1 MALAQWEQVSTHF
14 TKAGDCL
21 TYTFVSDSSEH
32 VISCLSPR
40 SHPYHIVHI
49 LYMDQLDIRQSFH
62 CVSEISR
69 KIAHHKWS
77 YNNIIHSEQVSLF
90 FGVTFI
96 WTNKLH
102 LLL

>member
-32 VISCLSPR
+32 VVSSLSPG

-49 LYMDQLDIRQSFH
+49 LSMDQSDVRQSSDS
-62 CVSEISR
+62 VSEISS
-69 KIAHHKWS
+69 KITHHTRS
-77 YNNIIHSEQVSLF
+77 YNNSIHLEQSLC
-90 FGVTFI
+90 VWSNI
-96 WTNKLH
+96 HVN
-102 LLL
+102 